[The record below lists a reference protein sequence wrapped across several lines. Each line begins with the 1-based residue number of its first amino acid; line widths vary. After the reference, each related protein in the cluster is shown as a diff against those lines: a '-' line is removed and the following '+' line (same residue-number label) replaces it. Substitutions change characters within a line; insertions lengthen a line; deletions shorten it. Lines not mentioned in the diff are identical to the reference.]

1 MPRRRLGTETSL
13 VEPNA
18 NVESEFY
25 GGEQLND
32 PEDEDIILAWR
43 PEQCFD
49 HNKLV
54 NILSRSDE
62 ITAAGRKGR
71 KKAANVQMKMFDD
84 RFHTVLN
91 TPVPANSV
99 NLQEKQFSY
108 VRAQSV
114 NNALQYQDAV
124 VKQMKAVQLD
134 GKSISQDT
142 DDDIEQIVL
151 HNLSTEQRSAEWIEL
166 ADALKGPAHVARML
180 IKKLQDTRSKPGKP
194 YRLNAEQLE
203 CIALYVAALEKPFAQ
218 RPDKAKPWLHPATVL
233 MTIIMDGGGGCGKTT
248 LATEV
253 ILPLLETYY
262 HPEGVLRRAPSN
274 KPARIIGGRTMHSG
288 QGLTPENSMRTAA
301 LALNPQSRQKL
312 NLTHADAGVLYIDE
326 SSQLQG
332 ELNHAGA
339 LRTTYARESKYKLN
353 RNIYSSPAER
363 FGRIAFLI
371 YSQDHLQLP
380 PVPASSSML
389 APLEGTSD
397 EHKVGAKIFRNAE
410 LVFRFNVRVCQIG
423 WARQPWAG
431 PPPPNP
437 SL

>member
-1 MPRRRLGTETSL
+1 M
-13 VEPNA
+13 
-18 NVESEFY
+18 ESEFY
-25 GGEQLND
+25 GGEQLDD
-32 PEDEDIILAWR
+32 PVDEDPTGSLAWR
-43 PEQCFD
+43 PEEFFD

-54 NILSRSDE
+54 NIFSRSDE
-62 ITAAGRKGR
+62 ITAACRKGR

-108 VRAQSV
+108 VHAQSV

-180 IKKLQDTRSKPGKP
+180 IKKLQGTRSKPGKP

-203 CIALYVAALEKPFAQ
+203 CTALYVAALEKAFAQ

-274 KPARIIGGRTMHSG
+274 KYPAI
-288 QGLTPENSMRTAA
+288 
-301 LALNPQSRQKL
+301 
-312 NLTHADAGVLYIDE
+312 ADVNF
-326 SSQLQG
+326 S
-332 ELNHAGA
+332 
-339 LRTTYARESKYKLN
+339 
-353 RNIYSSPAER
+353 
-363 FGRIAFLI
+363 
-371 YSQDHLQLP
+371 
-380 PVPASSSML
+380 
-389 APLEGTSD
+389 
-397 EHKVGAKIFRNAE
+397 
-410 LVFRFNVRVCQIG
+410 
-423 WARQPWAG
+423 
-431 PPPPNP
+431 
-437 SL
+437 